1 MKTYKNGVPVWWL
14 AVLASVFIGGALVG
28 IFMCSSAT
36 NCGLTVFG

>member
-14 AVLASVFIGGALVG
+14 LVLMAVFVGGAMVG
-28 IFMCSSAT
+28 VFMTSSAT